1 VNVRFLVVVLFVVGC
16 AKAPEPASKLA
27 ATVAADGGI
36 DEDGANKTRRKK
48 RDPDQERRIRA
59 LSADVAA
66 LERRLDGGAFGDY
79 AIVNAHEH
87 LRDVGDL
94 EKYLPAARKAGIRRT
109 VVVASPEFT
118 IKGQG
123 SKGEPSMSE
132 NFAVLLAAAKEHPD
146 EIVPFFTIDPKDP
159 DKLARAQRHVA
170 AGGKGIKLYSG
181 HTNFYDQPLDE
192 ASMEPLL
199 AYLEQERLPINWH
212 INLEKWLDDFERVL
226 TKHPGLNIM
235 VPHYGVLFWKTDPQK
250 IERLKRLLRAHPTLF
265 IDTSL
270 GTREILIDGLQAMS
284 ETREAWRK
292 LVAEFPDRVLFGTDA
307 VITGNREKTTR
318 WYFAVMQAT
327 RDQLEKESFSTPLAA
342 AYSKYAD
349 ADMDP
354 DGTFEGLA
362 LEPAL
367 LKKIYE
373 ENPARWL
380 NGPSTK

>member
-1 VNVRFLVVVLFVVGC
+1 MRFLVVALLLTGC
-16 AKAPEPASKLA
+16 AKPPPGSKNVAP
-27 ATVAADGGI
+27 TMVAADGGV
-36 DEDGANKTRRKK
+36 DEEGANKKKRK

-59 LSADVAA
+59 LTADVAM
-66 LERRLDGGAFGDY
+66 LERRLDGGAFSDH
-79 AIVNAHEH
+79 AIINAHEH
-87 LRDVGDL
+87 LRAVSDL
-94 EKYLPAARKAGIRRT
+94 DKYLPAARKAGIVKT
-109 VVVASPEFT
+109 IVVASPEFT

-123 SKGEPSMSE
+123 NKGEPGMSE
-132 NFAVLLAAAKEHPD
+132 NFAVLLQAAQRYPD

-159 DKLARAQRHVA
+159 DKLARAQKHVA
-170 AGGKGIKLYSG
+170 AGGKGVKLYSG
-181 HTNFYDQPLDE
+181 HSNFYEQALDE
-192 ASMEPLL
+192 QGMEPLL
-199 AYLEQERLPINWH
+199 AYLETERIPINWH

-226 TKHPGLNIM
+226 TKHPRLNVM
-235 VPHYGVLFWKTDPQK
+235 VPHYGVLFWKTSPEK
-250 IERLKRLLRAHPTLF
+250 LERLRRLMRAHPSLYL
-265 IDTSL
+265 DTSL

-284 ETREAWRK
+284 ETRETWRK
-292 LVAEFPDRVLFGTDA
+292 LIVEFPDRLLFGTDA

-318 WYFAVMQAT
+318 WYFEVIEAT

-354 DGTFEGLA
+354 DGTFEGMA